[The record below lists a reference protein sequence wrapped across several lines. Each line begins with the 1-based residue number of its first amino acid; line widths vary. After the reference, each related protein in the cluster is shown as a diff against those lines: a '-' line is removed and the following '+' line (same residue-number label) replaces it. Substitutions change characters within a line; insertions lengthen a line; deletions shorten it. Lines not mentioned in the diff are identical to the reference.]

1 MTNGRYVLALLFVN
15 DILVLSELASDRE
28 RVQQILER
36 QYEKVT
42 VSEGTCLPYLGI
54 MIVKTNNGYEI
65 CMKVYI
71 EETIKLYGKV
81 LKEYVTPATQNLFSV
96 NPDSKKCVD
105 SVKFHSVVAKL
116 LFLGKRGRPDILMAV
131 QFLCTRVK
139 ESTLEDEKK
148 LLGYLML
155 TKSWT
160 RAFDKIT
167 FERVTT
173 YIDASFAMHVD
184 GKGQSACLVMLGNTL
199 VHESC
204 RKQQLDTKN
213 STEAEIVVLA
223 DSILEGEMIE
233 EFIIDYRL

>member
-1 MTNGRYVLALLFVN
+1 VLALLFVN

-139 ESTLEDEKK
+139 ESSLEDEKK
-148 LLGYLML
+148 LLGYLMQ
-155 TKSWT
+155 
-160 RAFDKIT
+160 R
-167 FERVTT
+167 
-173 YIDASFAMHVD
+173 
-184 GKGQSACLVMLGNTL
+184 QSACLVMLGNTL

>member
-105 SVKFHSVVAKL
+105 SVKFHSVVAKVVVSREERTPGYTHGGTIL
-116 LFLGKRGRPDILMAV
+116 VYQSKGVNFGRREETTRILDAEAV
-131 QFLCTRVK
+131 RMP
-139 ESTLEDEKK
+139 S
-148 LLGYLML
+148 
-155 TKSWT
+155 
-160 RAFDKIT
+160 
-167 FERVTT
+167 
-173 YIDASFAMHVD
+173 HV
-184 GKGQSACLVMLGNTL
+184 
-199 VHESC
+199 
-204 RKQQLDTKN
+204 RKYP
-213 STEAEIVVLA
+213 SP
-223 DSILEGEMIE
+223 
-233 EFIIDYRL
+233 